1 MCTGYKIIAMSYFI
15 FGVAVQLSRM
25 LMHTLLLAMD
35 HIRNCNEK
43 FSVVG
48 EDELVLCRVH

>member
-1 MCTGYKIIAMSYFI
+1 MIAMTYFI
-15 FGVAVQLSRM
+15 CGVAVQLSRM

-35 HIRNCNEK
+35 HKRNCNEK

-48 EDELVLCRVH
+48 EDELMLCRVQ